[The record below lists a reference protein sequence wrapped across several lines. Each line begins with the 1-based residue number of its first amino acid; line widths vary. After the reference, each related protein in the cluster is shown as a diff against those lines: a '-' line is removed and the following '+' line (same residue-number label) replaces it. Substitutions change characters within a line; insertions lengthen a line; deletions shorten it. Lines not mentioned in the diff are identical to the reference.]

1 MFVMCPL
8 VQNYSVITL
17 DNWYLAYCG
26 LARSK
31 DHKTVDCEC
40 LVIQQLASIA
50 WLHSHLLFSYF
61 CLICVQ
67 GKSYKVLFRKR
78 RRSRSAVLIRTQT
91 AS

>member
-17 DNWYLAYCG
+17 DNWYLAYCSPTQ
-26 LARSK
+26 SK
-31 DHKTVDCEC
+31 ITKR
-40 LVIQQLASIA
+40 LFIQQLAPIA

-61 CLICVQ
+61 ILLIFVQ

-78 RRSRSAVLIRTQT
+78 RKSRSAVLIRGQT